1 MTNAHLQHCL
11 TRLRETRTLLD
22 QIETDLRAALT
33 PGPNVINIEGPA
45 ADSWQLVLRAVV
57 TGRARLACA
66 LRRAR
71 LEVDDLRRV
80 RPGREAGPNV
90 INIEGPA
97 ADSWQL
103 GVGRID
109 LWRWTDAPPAYRAL
123 STHGEDEDF
132 VAFVPASVA
141 RNVVVDHLL
150 AGRGAVYEYEVAGGT
165 VLIGAGQ

>member
-33 PGPNVINIEGPA
+33 
-45 ADSWQLVLRAVV
+45 
-57 TGRARLACA
+57 
-66 LRRAR
+66 
-71 LEVDDLRRV
+71 
-80 RPGREAGPNV
+80 AGPNV

-123 STHGEDEDF
+123 STHGGDEDF

-150 AGRGAVYEYEVAGGT
+150 AMSSDVYEYEVAGGT
-165 VLIGAGQ
+165 VLIGMCQ